1 MKQHNAYVVFKRPLL
16 CCLATSSS
24 RTFSRKRKIP
34 LMKHSDMNVKK
45 YCALNI
51 LKQCQYK
58 ALSGKSCPGT
68 LIKFILFYDTTFVI
82 DNIITITKK

>member
-16 CCLATSSS
+16 CFLATSSS

-45 YCALNI
+45 YCALKM

-58 ALSGKSCPGT
+58 ALSGNSCPGT
-68 LIKFILFYDTTFVI
+68 LIKFILFYFMIVRLLSITF
-82 DNIITITKK
+82 